1 LFFLKRLSLKS
12 LILTLKV
19 VADLAVTENFNKM
32 PHWELLLF
40 FFTIAAIYASA
51 GFGGGSSYLA
61 VMALFA
67 IPMQTMRSTSLM
79 CNIVVVLGGTYILW
93 KSGYLNFKKILPLS
107 IASIPMTFLGGMMP
121 LKEHTFFVLL
131 GFSLILAALLMFFQ
145 KNVNSEGKTYK
156 VSENLIGL
164 SSIGGIIGFFSG
176 MVGIGG
182 GIFLSPIL
190 NLMKWD
196 TPKNIAAT
204 ASFFILVNSIS
215 GLVGQLIQNKFT
227 LDWQF
232 ALPLMCAVLLG
243 GQLGS
248 RFSNIKLNQTWVRQ
262 VTAALVFYAG
272 VNILWTHL

>member
-1 LFFLKRLSLKS
+1 M
-12 LILTLKV
+12 
-19 VADLAVTENFNKM
+19 A
-32 PHWELLLF
+32 HWELLLL
-40 FFTIAAIYASA
+40 FFTIAAVYASA

-61 VMALFA
+61 VMSLFT

-107 IASIPMTFLGGMMP
+107 IASVPMTFLGGMMP

-131 GFSLILAALLMFFQ
+131 GCSLIIAALLMVFQ
-145 KNVNSEGKTYK
+145 QYIKNKTGEQQLSIPK
-156 VSENLIGL
+156 KIGMK
-164 SSIGGIIGFFSG
+164 SSAIGGTIGFLSG

-204 ASFFILVNSIS
+204 ASFFILVNSIA
-215 GLVGQLIQNKFT
+215 GLAGQLFQNKFT

-248 RFSNIKLNQTWVRQ
+248 RFSDLKLNQTWVRH

>member
-1 LFFLKRLSLKS
+1 
-12 LILTLKV
+12 
-19 VADLAVTENFNKM
+19 M
-32 PHWELLLF
+32 PHWELLLL
-40 FFTIAAIYASA
+40 FFTIAAVYASA

-131 GFSLILAALLMFFQ
+131 GFSLIIAALLMFFQ
-145 KNVNSEGKTYK
+145 QYLKQNSNDEQLSKSLK
-156 VSENLIGL
+156 LLESSKMESQLFIPKKIGMK
-164 SSIGGIIGFFSG
+164 SPVIGGIIGFISG

-190 NLMKWD
+190 NLMRWD

-227 LDWQF
+227 IDWQF
-232 ALPLMCAVLLG
+232 ALPLLLAVLIG

-262 VTAALVFYAG
+262 ITAALVFYAG
-272 VNILWTHL
+272 INILWTHL

>member
-1 LFFLKRLSLKS
+1 M
-12 LILTLKV
+12 
-19 VADLAVTENFNKM
+19 A
-32 PHWELLLF
+32 HWELLFL
-40 FFTIAAIYASA
+40 FFTIAAVYASA

-61 VMALFA
+61 VMGLFS

-79 CNIVVVLGGTYILW
+79 CNIVVVIGGTYILW
-93 KSGYLNFKKILPLS
+93 KGGYLNFKKILPLS
-107 IASIPMTFLGGMMP
+107 IASVPMTFLGGMMP

-131 GFSLILAALLMFFQ
+131 GFSLILAALLMLFQ
-145 KNVNSEGKTYK
+145 QYLKNEMP
-156 VSENLIGL
+156 ENQLSKGL
-164 SSIGGIIGFFSG
+164 KPLESSVIGGTIGFLSG

-190 NLMKWD
+190 NLVKWD

-204 ASFFILVNSIS
+204 ASFFILVNSIA
-215 GLVGQLIQNKFT
+215 GLAGQLYQNKFT

-248 RFSNIKLNQTWVRQ
+248 RFSDLKLNQAWVRR

>member
-1 LFFLKRLSLKS
+1 
-12 LILTLKV
+12 
-19 VADLAVTENFNKM
+19 M
-32 PHWELLLF
+32 PHWELLLL
-40 FFTIAAIYASA
+40 FFTIAAVYASA

-232 ALPLMCAVLLG
+232 AIPLMCAVLLG

-248 RFSNIKLNQTWVRQ
+248 RFSEMKLNQTWVRQ

>member
-1 LFFLKRLSLKS
+1 M
-12 LILTLKV
+12 
-19 VADLAVTENFNKM
+19 A
-32 PHWELLLF
+32 HWELLLL
-40 FFTIAAIYASA
+40 FFTIAAVYASA

-67 IPMQTMRSTSLM
+67 IPMQTMRPTSLM

-107 IASIPMTFLGGMMP
+107 IVSVPMTFLGGMMP
-121 LKEHTFFVLL
+121 LKEQTFFVLL
-131 GFSLILAALLMFFQ
+131 GFSLIIAALLMFFQ
-145 KNVNSEGKTYK
+145 QYFKKPLKDFNPSEGYADNKK
-156 VSENLIGL
+156 LL
-164 SSIGGIIGFFSG
+164 RGGILGGAIGFLSG

-190 NLMKWD
+190 NLMHWD

-215 GLVGQLIQNKFT
+215 GLAGQLIQNKFT
-227 LDWQF
+227 LDWAF

-248 RFSNIKLNQTWVRQ
+248 RFSDLKLNQTWVRQ

>member
-1 LFFLKRLSLKS
+1 
-12 LILTLKV
+12 
-19 VADLAVTENFNKM
+19 M
-32 PHWELLLF
+32 PHWELLLL
-40 FFTIAAIYASA
+40 FFTIAAVYASA

-145 KNVNSEGKTYK
+145 KNVNSGGKTYK

-164 SSIGGIIGFFSG
+164 SSIGGVIGFFSG

-248 RFSNIKLNQTWVRQ
+248 RFSEMKLNQTWVRQ